1 MHEKSNDQEKVC
13 NLFIRY
19 LILKMQVIET
29 LTASNR
35 RLIQENDKLR
45 EEFEGLQD
53 DYTSQQ
59 HVIHLHKR
67 SLTHD
72 ILDCK

>member
-1 MHEKSNDQEKVC
+1 
-13 NLFIRY
+13 
-19 LILKMQVIET
+19 MQVIET